1 MKKLVRGSI
10 ILSLIGLFV
19 VLIYAQSEIGTATK
33 EENRS
38 EEVILKQELI
48 TNNLIAKP
56 TATPEVKKVVQN
68 KEEKEVKEKA
78 TEGAG
83 QEKEYKSKVEKTAM
97 VRKAVSK
104 RKFVATAYC
113 LKGRTALGHRV
124 KKGLIAA
131 DPHILK
137 LGSNVTIEAGAYSG
151 TYLVSDTGGK
161 IKGNRIDIWMPSC
174 SEARRFGRRS
184 VMLYPAQ

>member
-10 ILSLIGLFV
+10 VLSLIGLFV
-19 VLIYAQSEIGTATK
+19 VFIYAQSEIGTATK
-33 EENRS
+33 EENNS
-38 EEVILKQELI
+38 EKVILKQELI

-56 TATPEVKKVVQN
+56 AATPEVKKAVVDKEQKAV
-68 KEEKEVKEKA
+68 KEETKEA
-78 TEGAG
+78 AG

-113 LKGRTALGHRV
+113 LKGKTALGHRV
-124 KKGLIAA
+124 RSGIIAA
-131 DPHILK
+131 DPNMLK
-137 LGSNVTIEAGAYSG
+137 LGSNVTIEAGSYSG

-184 VMLYPAQ
+184 VMIYPAQ

>member
-10 ILSLIGLFV
+10 VLSLIGLFV
-19 VLIYAQSEIGTATK
+19 VFIYAQSEIGTATK
-33 EENRS
+33 EENNS
-38 EEVILKQELI
+38 ENVILKQELNR
-48 TNNLIAKP
+48 NNLIAKP
-56 TATPEVKKVVQN
+56 TATPEVKKAVDN
-68 KEEKEVKEKA
+68 KEQKETAVKE
-78 TEGAG
+78 EAG
-83 QEKEYKSKVEKTAM
+83 QKKEYKSKVEKTAM

-104 RKFVATAYC
+104 RKFIATAYC

-124 KKGLIAA
+124 RKGLIAA
-131 DPHILK
+131 DPRILK
-137 LGSNVTIEAGAYSG
+137 LGSSVTIDAGSYSG

>member
-10 ILSLIGLFV
+10 VLSLIGLFV
-19 VLIYAQSEIGTATK
+19 VFIYAQSEIGTATK
-33 EENRS
+33 EENNS

-48 TNNLIAKP
+48 RNNLIAKP
-56 TATPEVKKVVQN
+56 SATPEVKKAVQN
-68 KEEKEVKEKA
+68 KEQKEVKE
-78 TEGAG
+78 TAG

-113 LKGRTALGHRV
+113 LKGKTALGHRV
-124 KKGLIAA
+124 RTGLIAA
-131 DPHILK
+131 DPRILK
-137 LGSNVTIEAGAYSG
+137 LGSNVTIDAGSYSG